1 MGIPESMELIFIH
14 KGRNIN
20 SSYPLCFKDIFLK
33 HNERQEKMITIK
45 KYLSNSLQLMF
56 IFAFIVMNFLTFN
69 VYGGQSSVLAQ
80 DEKGN
85 YLIKTE
91 EDFHN
96 FINMVETSDDQLKGK
111 KIILN

>member
-1 MGIPESMELIFIH
+1 
-14 KGRNIN
+14 
-20 SSYPLCFKDIFLK
+20 
-33 HNERQEKMITIK
+33 MITIK

-69 VYGGQSSVLAQ
+69 VYGDQSSVLAQ

-96 FINMVETSDDQLKGK
+96 TKPLFPFSPSQNPTTCLVGSLHLSHFVFNSIS
-111 KIILN
+111 